1 MKSDREVT
9 IRIVRKKRAHKGHHG
24 GAWKVAFADFMTSM
38 MALFLVLWLITQSS
52 EVRSAIA
59 GYFQDPLGRANEF
72 GTSVIPGQGQSSLVA
87 ARPDVQIQ
95 PADGK
100 RNAML
105 DLSQRVKDE
114 LAKNADLK
122 GLSGHVAIEVTP
134 DGLRISLLEDS
145 SDVFFASG
153 SARPLPRAEALIR
166 AIGTVLG
173 SAAYPIVVEGHT
185 DAHKYP
191 NDSTYGNWELSAD
204 RANAARRLLREGG
217 VADPQVLAVRGL
229 ADRDPRII
237 DDPKDPRNRRVTIL
251 VSTPATPVTAD
262 SVQPKMGPIRIG
274 DHANTAVRP
283 PAPPTV
289 P

>member
-1 MKSDREVT
+1 VKSDREVT

-52 EVRSAIA
+52 EVRTAIA

-72 GTSVIPGQGQSSLVA
+72 GTSVIPGAGAAMVA
-87 ARPDVQIQ
+87 SRPNVQIQ
-95 PADGK
+95 MADG
-100 RNAML
+100 RRSQMM
-105 DLSQRVKDE
+105 DLSQQLKDE

-122 GLSGHVAIEVTP
+122 GLSGHVAIEMTP

-153 SARPLPRAEALIR
+153 SARPFPKAEALIR

-185 DAHKYP
+185 DAHRYP

-204 RANAARRLLREGG
+204 RANAARRLLRAGG
-217 VADPQVLAVRGL
+217 VTDPQVLAVRGL
-229 ADRDPRII
+229 ADREPRNE
-237 DDPKDPRNRRVTIL
+237 KDPTAPENRRVTIL
-251 VSTPATPVTAD
+251 VSTPSTPVTQDNGLSKVPALLP
-262 SVQPKMGPIRIG
+262 SAARP
-274 DHANTAVRP
+274 ANAAMRP
-283 PAPPTV
+283 
-289 P
+289 